1 MKTKLSKLI
10 KQLNRKNAPPDGWK
24 PEDKVQAPSAK
35 QLPQLKDIRYYVNKK
50 S

>member
-24 PEDKVQAPSAK
+24 PEDKLQAPSRKRQAIATIK
-35 QLPQLKDIRYYVNKK
+35 GYKILC
-50 S
+50 